1 MAWLFQGSEPELLAL
16 SDREFISVWSA
27 LFGGP
32 PAAIINRSDMIDLMR
47 TAFGPDRDRL
57 AEATANRTGPDGQI
71 REAPGPRP

>member
-47 TAFGPDRDRL
+47 TAFGPGRDRL
-57 AEATANRTGPDGQI
+57 ADGDGKPDRTDGQI